1 MAGKKSTR
9 KELIERTSIMVGFLL
24 DGLEPYE
31 IRQYTSKEWEISGRQ
46 TDRYVLWANTRIQRA
61 AERDDRHMLYTIK
74 RRLVRQYR
82 RAVQKG
88 DGQLARLLIKDL
100 RELYGFDKPKK
111 VALTDPA
118 GESEFSLGMRE
129 KMAELSVN
137 DLRRIANGKTKE
149 IAIRRVQAE
158 KGRGNGSK

>member
-1 MAGKKSTR
+1 
-9 KELIERTSIMVGFLL
+9 MVGLLL

-31 IRQYTSKEWEISGRQ
+31 IKNYTANEWGLSGSQ
-46 TDRYVLWANTRIQRA
+46 TDSYISWANKRIQRA
-61 AERDDRHMLYTIK
+61 AERDDRNMLYTIK

-82 RAVQKG
+82 RAVEKG
-88 DGQLARLLIKDL
+88 DGQLARLLIKDM
-100 RELYGFDKPKK
+100 RELCGFDKPKK